1 MKIDYI
7 GILKKTPNKRRNF
20 MGETTIYLKE
30 ATAEPQ
36 IQQIEYL
43 LNQIEGMERVLIDI
57 DDGEIKMEFDE
68 NTITAEEIASTL
80 MEQNFFIM

>member
-1 MKIDYI
+1 
-7 GILKKTPNKRRNF
+7 